1 MKSNSAES
9 LMLHT
14 VYFSILLVGLCFL
27 SSCSSVQKRA
37 SDRFFGLQAAVTERS
52 YGRDVSIEI
61 LPFKVRGVEA
71 SRLLVIQI
79 SKTPVELSELK
90 GNFWNKIPSLL
101 LQRAAVDA
109 FSSSSK
115 DAVFG
120 VDETLE
126 NIDYRLKVMVHRFAF
141 LKDGNANFVFDAT
154 LRDTQGLLVL
164 TKKYNV
170 SSNSLT
176 FGVDGADIS
185 EAFSE
190 AVSKGLNSLSEDIAN
205 AIN

>member
-1 MKSNSAES
+1 MKINSAES

-14 VYFSILLVGLCFL
+14 VNFSIILIVLCFL

-37 SDRFFGLQAAVTERS
+37 SDRFFGVQATIAERS
-52 YGRDVSIEI
+52 YGRDVSIEV

-79 SKTPVELSELK
+79 SKTPVELTELK

-101 LQRAAVDA
+101 LQQATVEA

-115 DAVFG
+115 DAMFG

-141 LKDGNANFVFDAT
+141 LKDGNANFVFHAT

-170 SSNSLT
+170 SSNSLILEI
-176 FGVDGADIS
+176 DGANIS

-190 AVSKGLNSLSEDIAN
+190 AISKGLNGLSEDIAN